1 MLKLNPVEFYKCLAD
16 ETRLISV
23 LLVHAQNELCVCELT
38 DALNVSQPKISRH
51 LARLRESGILVG
63 ERRGQWVYYRINP
76 DLDSWV
82 SETLSLALKANSL
95 MLTEYQQRLAR
106 SMCK

>member
-1 MLKLNPVEFYKCLAD
+1 MNSVEFYKCLAD
-16 ETRLISV
+16 ETRLICL
-23 LLVHAQNELCVCELT
+23 LLVHAQGELCVCELT

-51 LARLRESGILVG
+51 LARLREYDVLVG

-76 DLDSWV
+76 SLDRWM
-82 SETLSLALKANSL
+82 SETLSLALQANSA
-95 MLTEYQQRLAR
+95 MLTQYKQRLER